1 MLLLLGF
8 VVLSFPVISQL
19 LVGGLREGSLPSVV
33 LNTFWLLHIIPLPQS
48 SPQEAAGPALGA
60 LPAPQLQKNWAA
72 SEGQGRGGEENSIRM
87 QALMESL
94 EPQLRGDWAQETEW
108 QNSE

>member
-1 MLLLLGF
+1 MISP
-8 VVLSFPVISQL
+8 VVSGRP
-19 LVGGLREGSLPSVV
+19 EGRVTPQCCAEYFLAS
-33 LNTFWLLHIIPLPQS
+33 IIPLPQS

-60 LPAPQLQKNWAA
+60 LPAPQLQKSWAA
-72 SEGQGRGGEENSIRM
+72 SEGQGRGEEENSIRM